1 MSAPGALPGG
11 LWVRFVFGPFS
22 SVGEAPKGLPTS
34 AITWYTD
41 HAYHLEEVAAVPAE
55 GVVDC
60 SGAPLAPPDPM
71 IVALGDRDTGYL
83 THREIDAALALF
95 PPDARAHWVAT
106 DSAEARS
113 LGDASG
119 VWLLPGTPYRDA
131 EAAFAAIRHCLA
143 PGCPFLGTCGGFQH
157 ALVEL
162 ARSRA
167 GVSRRGHEESDPDAA
182 DPVVSRLACSL
193 IGEVRLVTP
202 IAGTRF
208 ASICGSEPFEGFHYC
223 SFGLDPAY
231 VEPLERAG
239 CRRRRHRT
247 GCRSG
252 GDRAARA
259 SVLPRDGVPA
269 SGGRRREWPARAAAR
284 GVHCGEHR
292 GLTRTAARAAAPSA
306 GRGSR

>member
-1 MSAPGALPGG
+1 
-11 LWVRFVFGPFS
+11 
-22 SVGEAPKGLPTS
+22 
-34 AITWYTD
+34 
-41 HAYHLEEVAAVPAE
+41 
-55 GVVDC
+55 
-60 SGAPLAPPDPM
+60 M
-71 IVALGDRDTGYL
+71 ILALGDRDPRYL

-95 PPDARAHWVAT
+95 PADSLAHWIAT
-106 DSAEARS
+106 DSAEARF
-113 LGDASG
+113 LDDASG

-131 EAAFAAIRHCLA
+131 GAAFAAVRHCLA
-143 PGCPFLGTCGGFQH
+143 TGTPFLGTCGGFQH

-167 GVSRRGHEESDPDAA
+167 GVADAAHEESDSGAA

-239 CRRRRHRT
+239 VVVGATAPDAGVEAIELPEHPFFLATAFQPQVGAGANGRL
-247 GCRSG
+247 GSLL
-252 GDRAARA
+252 DAFIEA
-259 SVLPRDGVPA
+259 S
-269 SGGRRREWPARAAAR
+269 
-284 GVHCGEHR
+284 
-292 GLTRTAARAAAPSA
+292 TAD
-306 GRGSR
+306 

>member
-1 MSAPGALPGG
+1 
-11 LWVRFVFGPFS
+11 
-22 SVGEAPKGLPTS
+22 
-34 AITWYTD
+34 
-41 HAYHLEEVAAVPAE
+41 
-55 GVVDC
+55 
-60 SGAPLAPPDPM
+60 M

-95 PPDARAHWVAT
+95 PADSRAHWIAT
-106 DSAEARS
+106 DSAEARF
-113 LGDASG
+113 LDDASG
-119 VWLLPGTPYRDA
+119 IWLLPGTPYRDA
-131 EAAFAAIRHCLA
+131 GAAFAAVRHCLA
-143 PGCPFLGTCGGFQH
+143 TGTPFLGTCGGFQH

-167 GVSRRGHEESDPDAA
+167 GVADAAHEESDSGAA

-239 CRRRRHRT
+239 VVVGATAPDAGVEAIELPEHPFFLATAFQPQVGAGANGRL
-247 GCRSG
+247 GSLL
-252 GDRAARA
+252 DAFIEA
-259 SVLPRDGVPA
+259 S
-269 SGGRRREWPARAAAR
+269 
-284 GVHCGEHR
+284 
-292 GLTRTAARAAAPSA
+292 TAD
-306 GRGSR
+306 